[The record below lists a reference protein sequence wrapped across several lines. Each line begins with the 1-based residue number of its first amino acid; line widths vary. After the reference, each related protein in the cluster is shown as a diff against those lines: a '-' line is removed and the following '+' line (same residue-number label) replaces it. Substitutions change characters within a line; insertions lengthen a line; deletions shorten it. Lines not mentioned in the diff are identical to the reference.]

1 MTIEVERI
9 RALLF
14 DVDGT
19 LSDTD
24 DQWVSRFENILRPVR
39 FLFRDRSARPFARW
53 TMMTIETPG
62 NLVYYWLD
70 RLHLDDEVAALFNFM
85 ARQGIG
91 RKSHP
96 FWLIPGVD
104 AALQSLQTHYPMA
117 VVSAR
122 GRAGTLSFLGQFNLL
137 DHFGAV
143 ATSQT
148 CRYTK
153 PYPDPLV
160 WAAEQLGVQPHECL
174 MIGDTTVDMRAGKA
188 AGAQTVGVLCGF
200 GSERELRRA
209 GADLVIPSTADLP
222 AALGLKI
229 EGNKKT

>member
-9 RALLF
+9 RAMLF

-24 DQWVSRFENILRPVR
+24 DQWVGRFANMLRPFR
-39 FLFRDRSARPFARW
+39 FLFRDGNAHPFARW
-53 TMMTIETPG
+53 TMMAIETPG

-70 RLHLDDEVAALFNFM
+70 RLHLDDEVTALFNFM
-85 ARQGIG
+85 ARRGIG

-104 AALQSLQTHYPMA
+104 VALDQLGSHYPMA

-122 GRAGTLSFLGQFNLL
+122 GRESTLSFLRQFNLL

-153 PYPDPLV
+153 PFPDPLV

-200 GSERELRRA
+200 GSEGELRRA

-222 AALGLKI
+222 AALGW
-229 EGNKKT
+229 

>member
-1 MTIEVERI
+1 MTLDVEHI

-24 DQWVSRFENILRPVR
+24 DQWAGRFENMLRP
-39 FLFRDRSARPFARW
+39 FSIFFRDRNPRPFARW

-85 ARQGIG
+85 ARHGVE
-91 RKSHP
+91 RKPHH
-96 FWLIPGVD
+96 FWLIPDVD
-104 AALQSLQTHYPMA
+104 AALDRLRPHYPMA

-122 GRAGTLSFLGQFNLL
+122 GRDGTHNFLQQFNLL

-153 PYPDPLV
+153 PFPDPVV

-174 MIGDTTVDMRAGKA
+174 MIGDTTVDIRAGKA

-200 GSERELRRA
+200 GGERELRRA

-222 AALGLKI
+222 QALGLL
-229 EGNKKT
+229 